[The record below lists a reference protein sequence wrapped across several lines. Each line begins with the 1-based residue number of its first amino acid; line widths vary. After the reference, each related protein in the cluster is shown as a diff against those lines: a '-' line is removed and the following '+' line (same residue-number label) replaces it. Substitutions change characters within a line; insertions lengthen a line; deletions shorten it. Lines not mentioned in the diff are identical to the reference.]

1 MRVLPRLQLPG
12 ALLLYLAASVAI
24 FGRHVVVAPD
34 SRVVGDLGADKT
46 IFMWNFVWWPHALAH
61 LHDPFHTMAV
71 WAPHGIDLAW
81 ITATPGASLP
91 ALPLTF
97 TAGPVVAYNT
107 LMLAAPAV
115 AAWCAYLLCR
125 KLTGRF
131 WPSLFG
137 GWVFGFSAFEVN
149 QTDGHLHMTLIFLV
163 PLAALL
169 VVMRVRGE
177 LRRRAFVVALALTLT
192 FQFLFS
198 TELFFMLTLVAVI
211 VGALTWWR
219 LPEVRPTLRP
229 ATRDAGYALALSGL
243 LLAPYWI
250 HAFFVAGPPTH
261 AIQSPSEYG
270 ADVLNFLSPT
280 RRIWLQPGFAASLQH
295 HFRGNGVEQTA
306 YLGLPLVAL
315 GLAFM
320 WQARKRRADSVLALA
335 LVVLVVLAF
344 GPYVRAAGRVIGL
357 GPWWL
362 FAELP
367 VTESALPVR
376 LTMFVALG
384 IGIVLALFLARGGGL
399 WHWAFA
405 LVALA
410 VIFPNPSQNLWAST
424 VPRTTF
430 FAQDHYRQF
439 IHSDDRVLVFPYGPV
454 GWSMLWQAET
464 HLRFHMVGG
473 YLGPRKTPA
482 EARWYELYHGFAG
495 GPLPRNATHR
505 FRRFLAVHDVQW
517 IVVAPGAKP
526 KVRRLVSTLR
536 LPPIRSGDALLY
548 RVRPA

>member
-1 MRVLPRLQLPG
+1 MRALPRLQAPA
-12 ALLLYLAASVAI
+12 ALLVYLVASVAI
-24 FGRHVVVAPD
+24 FGRHVVAAPG

-61 LHDPFHTMAV
+61 LHDPFHTTSV

-81 ITATPGASLP
+81 ITATPGATLP

-97 TAGPVVAYNT
+97 TAGPVVAYNV
-107 LMLAAPAV
+107 LMLAAPTA

-149 QTDGHLHMTLIFLV
+149 QTDGHLHMTLAFLV
-163 PLAALL
+163 PLTALL
-169 VVMRVRGE
+169 VVKRVHGE
-177 LRRRAFVVALALTLT
+177 ARRSVFVAALALTLT

-198 TELFFMLTLVAVI
+198 TEMFFTLVLVAAI
-211 VGALTWWR
+211 VGTLGWWR
-219 LPEVRPTLRP
+219 LPDLRSTLRP
-229 ATRDAGYALALSGL
+229 ATFEAGSALVLAGV
-243 LLAPYWI
+243 LLAPYWV

-261 AIQSPSEYG
+261 AIQSPSEFG
-270 ADVLNFLSPT
+270 ADVLNFVSPT
-280 RRIWLQPGFAASLQH
+280 RRIWLQPGFASSLQDR
-295 HFRGNGVEQTA
+295 FRGNGVEQTA

-315 GLAFM
+315 GLVFM

-335 LVVLVVLAF
+335 LAILVVLAF
-344 GPYVRAAGRVIGL
+344 GPYIRAAGRVIAL

-376 LTMFVALG
+376 LTMYIALG
-384 IGIVLALFLARGGGL
+384 IGLVLALFLTREASRWRWVL
-399 WHWAFA
+399 ALLA
-405 LVALA
+405 LV
-410 VIFPNPSQNLWAST
+410 VIFPNPSERLWTSA

-430 FAQDHYRQF
+430 FSQNRFEQF
-439 IHSDDRVLVFPYGPV
+439 VRRDDRVLVFPYGPV

-464 HLRFHMVGG
+464 HLRFQMVGG
-473 YLGPRKTPA
+473 YLGPRKTPEA
-482 EARWYELYHGFAG
+482 ARWYELYHGFAG
-495 GPLPRNATHR
+495 GPLPHDAGRR
-505 FRRFLAVHDVQW
+505 LRRFLTAHDVRW
-517 IVVAPGAKP
+517 IVVAPGSKP
-526 KVRRLVSTLR
+526 KVRRLVSALG
-536 LPPIRSGDALLY
+536 LPAIRSGDTLLY
-548 RVRPA
+548 RVQPA